1 MLTEKE
7 QIDLAELEASKKRH
21 PSRNNGQVPR
31 LCGLCWDIA
40 GIPNLAK
47 VYSAKYEKFI
57 CAECYEEN
65 H

>member
-1 MLTEKE
+1 MTTYNDKLS
-7 QIDLAELEASKKRH
+7 ASKKIH
-21 PSRNNGQVPR
+21 PARTGKIPVV

-40 GIPNLAK
+40 GIPNRGTI
-47 VYSAKYEKFI
+47 YSAKYGKVI